1 LLIGPSTAYA
11 TPTADADFIETMPV
25 NFATTVEF
33 FAHRCAALIASTVA
47 GGSSGSMTFDAGEQ
61 HL

>member
-11 TPTADADFIETMPV
+11 TPTADADADFVETMPV

-33 FAHRCAALIASTVA
+33 FAHRCAA
-47 GGSSGSMTFDAGEQ
+47 
-61 HL
+61 